1 MKQFLQI
8 RKIIEMVIV
17 NKTEHQEFLRV
28 LENKLIYHMVFTYL
42 MDVFE
47 IVEIAKTTDIFSNHF
62 Y

>member
-1 MKQFLQI
+1 
-8 RKIIEMVIV
+8 MVIV